1 MFFTP
6 PVFCDWCLWLSV
18 NQPVCLI
25 CPSCLC
31 SAVTLTWWWLLSP
44 PDFYLWISILP
55 LFFSPTSVSAACD
68 LMNPLCSR
76 FTISC
81 LAQSINGTITHRRT
95 QFPSTSPSIVSLN
108 RTIIAT
114 SHFTPMAKPR
124 LSRRRGQRVCPH
136 LQNQQGRCS
145 CNNGCRLVHIFGTVK
160 LWEAD
165 STVCLQYKDWVD
177 TQKKT
182 PEMTWVQKSCLN

>member
-1 MFFTP
+1 MSLIICQSTRLSHLSFLSLFCSHTDVMMITVSSWFL
-6 PVFCDWCLWLSV
+6 PVDL
-18 NQPVCLI
+18 N
-25 CPSCLC
+25 
-31 SAVTLTWWWLLSP
+31 
-44 PDFYLWISILP
+44 LP

-124 LSRRRGQRVCPH
+124 LSRRRGQRVCPY